1 MGKDLSS
8 KYGQKLLGTTKK
20 SAVHALKTFAK
31 RAIQKAEEA
40 TGDLVKNKIGEKLQ
54 TYSNS

>member
-1 MGKDLSS
+1 MDKSFLTP
-8 KYGQKLLGTTKK
+8 QKK
-20 SAVHALKTFAK
+20 SAAHALKTFSK

-40 TGDLVKNKIGEKLQ
+40 TGDLVKNKIGEKIQ